1 MIFYSKKSQMPQ
13 CTETHIFNEPNGLV
27 FITDRRCWELE
38 LEGGNQLIKSKS
50 PTVNI
55 ISLSSHFQF
64 HQLPCTSLILDFLLW
79 FGFVTFEF

>member
-1 MIFYSKKSQMPQ
+1 MPQ

-38 LEGGNQLIKSKS
+38 LGAGGGGGGGNRLIKPKS
-50 PTVNI
+50 PTPNI
-55 ISLSSHFQF
+55 ISMPGHSQF
-64 HQLPCTSLILDFLLW
+64 RQIPCPCLILYFLLW

>member
-1 MIFYSKKSQMPQ
+1 MLFYSKKSQMPQ

-38 LEGGNQLIKSKS
+38 LEGGSQLIKSKS
-50 PTVNI
+50 PSVNI
-55 ISLSSHFQF
+55 ISLPSHSQF
-64 HQLPCTSLILDFLLW
+64 HQIPCPSLILYFLLC